1 MAELINNELQVKYK
15 LGDEEKT
22 ITFGDNHIDLL
33 KALVERLKE
42 GGGSAAAAADTALP
56 AASAPALPAA
66 SAPALPA
73 AAAAASSSD
82 AWTDEQNEDKK
93 EFEELKNT
101 LKQLLQPSQ
110 LGGGTYLTPLDG
122 KVGAAIINDTNKYH
136 LVIGRRRN
144 VKSRSF
150 SGRLKKDFESNILV
164 INKITKA
171 DEITNLMSTLI
182 TQFMINKDDSITK
195 EVVKDN
201 LKSLVNQSIDELTL
215 TMDINKIDSTGMLRT
230 NTGWIMDINN
240 GKQINDIHVPMA
252 WDHVLKLDGNSVLD
266 YNSNEMV
273 SDKDMFYLI
282 KEDFKVNVLRNE
294 TTIDENEE
302 QTSAVFADIINM
314 DNKKIVSELDP
325 SDKQNTIIINNTSGL
340 ADIDNMK
347 SIAQAVIDF
356 PFLIHNA
363 SVQKEEEGAVAM
375 QKLFRAKQA
384 RTMVKEMN
392 TKKEGE
398 ANAANAAE
406 AGDLLKINEKIKR
419 ALDEVNNNARPQNDN
434 KWDDND
440 AATHLANIEKK
451 IGDIKTTVQANM
463 KSESYKI
470 DFNTKFDEIAE
481 GYIKPNRTSVVDSDF
496 DEQKDIIENGI
507 QLTIRDIKMLTN
519 AKVQNCPDLA
529 VIDGDINVRASS
541 NDKDPH
547 YVTGLNIPKFK
558 NITGIDALKNEK
570 KRQSDDLT
578 REFKQLYEEV
588 KQLCNNREVVNSK
601 ELLDALQF
609 KTDMDK
615 MFEENQNPS
624 GKRGDHN
631 AFKNA
636 LLDKIREGDNELLIL
651 IRNMKP
657 EILEKPN
664 IIVAGSDDLNNK
676 MVKDIDDIISRI
688 NQIQG
693 LYNSTKMEE
702 VRDSL
707 QYIATKFFCLAK
719 DINKKLRDSYTNIK
733 TEAKEGQKNLNTLFE
748 AQKDN
753 IIPGKILKKDRSGN
767 HVLLKDMLKEDYMKP
782 KWDFYEEIYTDPDKL
797 SRIYK
802 EGCHFNAFKNT
813 AISDD
818 HLVAG
823 WFTNVTDNDWLETGK
838 NDALLT
844 SGTAGENQATYY
856 TTYDNFEK
864 QTNNLSSLKRLCKV
878 AIDTLRE
885 QRTKALD
892 ENQKSKYFINIAT
905 WNGIF
910 KEITKLLNECKKA
923 TGWKKYEIPIL
934 FGDPALIKMIFEM
947 AKHTKKPTAEDDGS
961 IRLEDRN
968 IQYSA
973 QDNENYQAAFSKRTA
988 PQRFLG
994 RRRTNTRITDMERQA
1009 AGSRQFSFKNKK
1021 RKGGR
1026 RKRGRHGYSL
1036 KRKGSKKKSRR
1047 DSRRK

>member
-144 VKSRSF
+144 VKSITF
-150 SGRLKKDFESNILV
+150 SGRLKNDFESNILV

-182 TQFMINKDDSITK
+182 TQFMINKDGSITK

-282 KEDFKVNVLRNE
+282 KEDFKVNVLNNE

-325 SDKQNTIIINNTSGL
+325 SDKQNTIIINNKSGL

-363 SVQKEEEGAVAM
+363 YMQKAEKEEEERFMLEDV
-375 QKLFRAKQA
+375 
-384 RTMVKEMN
+384 
-392 TKKEGE
+392 
-398 ANAANAAE
+398 
-406 AGDLLKINEKIKR
+406 LKINEEIKR

-570 KRQSDDLT
+570 KRQSDGLT

-601 ELLDALQF
+601 DLLDALQF
-609 KTDMDK
+609 KTDMDA

-719 DINKKLRDSYTNIK
+719 DINKNLGDSYTNIK

-844 SGTAGENQATYY
+844 SVTAGENQATYY
-856 TTYDNFEK
+856 TTYDIFEK

-892 ENQKSKYFINIAT
+892 ENQKDKYFINIAT

-973 QDNENYQAAFSKRTA
+973 QDNENYQAAFSKRGRWDKLFG
-988 PQRFLG
+988 QRK
-994 RRRTNTRITDMERQA
+994 TNPRINDMERQA

>member
-144 VKSRSF
+144 VKSITF

-182 TQFMINKDDSITK
+182 TPFMINKDDSITK

-282 KEDFKVNVLRNE
+282 KEDFKVNVLKNE

-302 QTSAVFADIINM
+302 QTSTVFADIINM

-325 SDKQNTIIINNTSGL
+325 SDKQNTIIINNKSGL

-363 SVQKEEEGAVAM
+363 YMQKAEKEEEERFMLEDV
-375 QKLFRAKQA
+375 
-384 RTMVKEMN
+384 
-392 TKKEGE
+392 
-398 ANAANAAE
+398 
-406 AGDLLKINEKIKR
+406 LKINEEIKR

-570 KRQSDDLT
+570 KRQSDGLT

-601 ELLDALQF
+601 DLLDALQF
-609 KTDMDK
+609 KTDMDA

-719 DINKKLRDSYTNIK
+719 DINKNLGDSYTNIK

-844 SGTAGENQATYY
+844 SVTAGENQATYY
-856 TTYDNFEK
+856 TTYDIFEK

-892 ENQKSKYFINIAT
+892 ENQKDKYFINIAT

-973 QDNENYQAAFSKRTA
+973 QDNENYQAAFSKRGRWDKLFG
-988 PQRFLG
+988 QRK
-994 RRRTNTRITDMERQA
+994 TNPRINDMERQA